1 MRVPGRPTQRILA
14 MNASFSRATTGG
26 PLESQLS
33 TLMAQV
39 RKAPTDMRLR
49 VHLAQ
54 LCMLLGQWERALG
67 QLQTLGLSEAAALPF
82 AQAYREAIRCERLR
96 SRVFAGELTPPTLG
110 TPSSWFACLA
120 QALRHRALGEHAAAD
135 ALQDEAY
142 ESAPATAFR
151 IDGASVDWIADADSR
166 IGPCLEAFVNGQ
178 YYWIP
183 FEDIRRIEIEAPA
196 DLRDLVWTAA
206 RLMVV
211 NGGEHPVLLPSRYP
225 GSESAVDDA
234 LKRSALT
241 VWEPLGE
248 SGWKGLGQRMW
259 ASSAGEHAMLEARLI
274 ERTSDIAVSAAHA

>member
-1 MRVPGRPTQRILA
+1 
-14 MNASFSRATTGG
+14 MNASFSPATTGG

-39 RKAPTDMRLR
+39 RKAPTNMRLR

-54 LCMLLGQWERALG
+54 LCMVLGQWERALG
-67 QLQTLGLSEAAALPF
+67 QLQTLGLSEATALPF
-82 AQAYREAIRCERLR
+82 AQAYREAIRCERVR
-96 SRVFAGELTPPTLG
+96 ARVFAGELSPPVLG
-110 TPSSWFACLA
+110 TPTPWFAWLA

-135 ALQDEAY
+135 ALQQQAFDA
-142 ESAPATAFR
+142 APASAFC
-151 IDGASVDWIADADSR
+151 IDGVDVDWIADADSR
-166 IGPCLEAFVNGQ
+166 IGPCLEALVNGQ

-183 FEDIRRIEIEAPA
+183 FDDIRRLQIEAPV

-206 RLMVV
+206 RLTLV

-225 GSESAVDDA
+225 GSECETDDA

-274 ERTSDIAVSAAHA
+274 ERASAIAVSAAHA